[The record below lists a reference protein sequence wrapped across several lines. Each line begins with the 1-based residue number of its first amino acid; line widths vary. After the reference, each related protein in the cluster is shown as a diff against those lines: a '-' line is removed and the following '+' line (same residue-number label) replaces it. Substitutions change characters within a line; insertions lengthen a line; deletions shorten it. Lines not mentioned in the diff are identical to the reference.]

1 MAAACTLVMTGCQE
15 NMESQI
21 IGTYEHPDLPGQTF
35 EFGEG
40 GKYTNTAQAGAL
52 DCTVRCPGTWEVDG
66 DSLIIVQ
73 ESDKTTYEFGDSVTD
88 GGFLHDAQLRWQNRF
103 VAGLQKRFPQS
114 RIRLQTVAWGGRN
127 TNSFLAEPPGS
138 PHNYAEK
145 VLAAEPDLIIS
156 EFVNDAGLPAE
167 AWEANY
173 NRFRKDL
180 K

>member
-1 MAAACTLVMTGCQE
+1 MKRISLTAAMAAACTLVMTGCQE

-40 GKYTNTAQAGAL
+40 GKYTNTAKAGAL

-88 GGFLHDAQLRWQNRF
+88 EI
-103 VAGLQKRFPQS
+103 K
-114 RIRLQTVAWGGRN
+114 
-127 TNSFLAEPPGS
+127 
-138 PHNYAEK
+138 
-145 VLAAEPDLIIS
+145 
-156 EFVNDAGLPAE
+156 EFVKKMLTEAAKNEPERLAFKIAGVDSTALSLGANDKIMTYKRIE
-167 AWEANY
+167 
-173 NRFRKDL
+173 
-180 K
+180 